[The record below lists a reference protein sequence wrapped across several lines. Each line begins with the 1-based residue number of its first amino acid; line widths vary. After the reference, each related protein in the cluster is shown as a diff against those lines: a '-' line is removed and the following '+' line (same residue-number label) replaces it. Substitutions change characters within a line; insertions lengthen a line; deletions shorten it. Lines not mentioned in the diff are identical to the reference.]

1 LLVIIATSSGDPE
14 GKEYSYRLQAPPLAS
29 PAATPYDSPAA
40 TRTAPVTKDE
50 LTAWALANGWQILGG
65 YPSLTKP
72 SSPKEAIV
80 RLALKATVATLEV
93 KRPAGKWDKVASEP
107 YARVMPDPDT
117 GIPLGLGFEKIPS
130 FTMLMQDNKD
140 RQVFTKMTGKAP

>member
-1 LLVIIATSSGDPE
+1 M
-14 GKEYSYRLQAPPLAS
+14 
-29 PAATPYDSPAA
+29 
-40 TRTAPVTKDE
+40 TKDE